1 MSGSEALRIA
11 RICLALVCA
20 AGMALCQEPSAPP
33 APTPQP
39 APAEPTPQPQA
50 TESAPAPT
58 PAPQPAPAPAV
69 PIVTVAVPP
78 LAPPDLTSP
87 YACPRDAAR
96 HRFQA
101 TLADLAA
108 NRSVPDAIRGFGQ
121 AFMEDRTYAAAAF
134 NLGILAAIAEKWDD
148 ALAELEE
155 AARLDPAG
163 LAPIAAPQIERL
175 HLIASLEKTP
185 DGRRKRSY
193 DEALLAVL
201 EKLPKMPPA
210 EAMTALADVG
220 RIDPKRWEAPALL
233 AGLNGDGHGYDVAAK
248 FLQIAIE
255 NAPGPAI
262 RASLDA
268 ALKAT
273 ERELRYVSARAGAD
287 AEAARGEYS
296 KAAELYEAAWT
307 AIPARSGSGLDA
319 ASTLLLNDD
328 TARASALLARLRQG
342 LDGPAADRAAA
353 MLKELEPIEP
363 AAKAPAADAAQ
374 FYRDPGSAEP
384 VRIAA
389 LIPPI
394 DPRPLEIYTRPLPKL
409 VEDPEPVVLL
419 ASLTADPA
427 ASALAVTLPSLPA
440 PAIAGD
446 HPWREASQTSATPGS
461 DAGAQSARPVWSVDL
476 VGTTRTPH
484 SVSLTSEPAGA
495 KVFIGTATD
504 SVCATPCN
512 ISIAAGTYPMR
523 LTFPGYRD
531 EERSVRVVSRTQDL
545 NVQLSA
551 IRGSVI
557 VETPTPAALRING
570 TPVAAQSP
578 AELSLVPGLYRIGA
592 DFGPVTRERLLTVRP
607 SARLRIELRP

>member
-1 MSGSEALRIA
+1 MRIA
-11 RICLALVCA
+11 RICLALVFA
-20 AGMALCQEPSAPP
+20 AGMVLCQEPP
-33 APTPQP
+33 APTAPPPSTPQTQPAEATAQPQTTEPAPVPQPVPQP
-39 APAEPTPQPQA
+39 A
-50 TESAPAPT
+50 
-58 PAPQPAPAPAV
+58 V
-69 PIVTVAVPP
+69 PVVTVVVAP

-101 TLADLAA
+101 TLAGLAA
-108 NRSVPDAIRGFGQ
+108 NRDVPDAIRGFGQ
-121 AFMEDRTYAAAAF
+121 AFVEDRTYAAAAF

-148 ALAELEE
+148 ALGALEE

-175 HLIASLEKTP
+175 RLLATLERTP

-193 DEALLAVL
+193 DEALLQVL

-210 EAMTALADVG
+210 DAMTALADVG

-233 AGLNGDGHGYDVAAK
+233 AGLNGDGHGYEVAAK

-255 NAPGPAI
+255 NAPTPAI
-262 RASLDA
+262 RASLEA
-268 ALKAT
+268 ALRAA

-328 TARASALLARLRQG
+328 TAHASALLSRLRQG
-342 LDGPAADRAAA
+342 RDGPSADRAAA
-353 MLKELEPIEP
+353 MLKELEPIEA
-363 AAKAPAADAAQ
+363 AAKAPATDAAQ
-374 FYRDPGSAEP
+374 FYKDPGSAEP

-389 LIPPI
+389 LIPSI
-394 DPRPLEIYTRPLPKL
+394 DPRPLEIYSRPLPRL

-419 ASLTADPA
+419 ASLSADPA
-427 ASALAVTLPSLPA
+427 AAAQPATLPALPA
-440 PAIAGD
+440 PAVAGD
-446 HPWREASQTSATPGS
+446 HPWREVSQTNAAPGS
-461 DAGAQSARPVWSVDL
+461 DAATQAARPVWSVDL
-476 VGTTRTPH
+476 VGNTRTPH
-484 SVSLTSEPAGA
+484 TVSLTSDPAGA
-495 KVFIGTATD
+495 KVFLGTATD

-523 LTFPGYRD
+523 LTLPGYRD

-557 VETPTPAALRING
+557 VETPTPAAIRVNG
-570 TPVAAQSP
+570 TPVAAESP
-578 AELSLVPGLYRIGA
+578 AERSLVPGLYRIGA
-592 DFGPVTRERLLTVRP
+592 DFGGVTRERLLTVRP

>member
-1 MSGSEALRIA
+1 MTIA
-11 RICLALVCA
+11 RVCFSLVCV
-20 AGMALCQEPSAPP
+20 AGMARSQESPAPQPQPAESTP

-39 APAEPTPQPQA
+39 VAPV
-50 TESAPAPT
+50 APV
-58 PAPQPAPAPAV
+58 V
-69 PIVTVAVPP
+69 PVVTVTVPP
-78 LAPPDLTSP
+78 LAPPDLSSP
-87 YACPRDAAR
+87 YASPRDAAR

-108 NRSVPDAIRGFGQ
+108 NRNVPDAIRGFGQ
-121 AFMEDRTYAAAAF
+121 AFLEDRTYAAAAF
-134 NLGILAAIAEKWDD
+134 NLGVLAAIAEKWDD
-148 ALAELEE
+148 ALGALEE

-163 LAPIAAPQIERL
+163 LAPVAAPQIERL
-175 HLIASLEKTP
+175 RLIASLEKTP

-193 DEALLAVL
+193 DEALLPVL
-201 EKLPKMPPA
+201 DKLPKMPPA
-210 EAMTALADVG
+210 DAMKALADVG
-220 RIDPKRWEAPALL
+220 RVDPKRWEAPALL
-233 AGLNGDGHGYDVAAK
+233 AGLNGDGHGYEVAVK

-262 RASLDA
+262 RSSLETALRA
-268 ALKAT
+268 A

-319 ASTLLLNDD
+319 AATLLLNDD
-328 TARASALLARLRQG
+328 TARASALLSRLRQG
-342 LDGPAADRAAA
+342 RDGQAADRATA

-363 AAKAPAADAAQ
+363 AAKSPATDAAQ
-374 FYRDPGSAEP
+374 FYKDPGPAEP

-389 LIPPI
+389 LIPPV
-394 DPRPLEIYTRPLPKL
+394 DRTPLEIYARPLPKL

-419 ASLTADPA
+419 ASLAADPSA
-427 ASALAVTLPSLPA
+427 AAQAVTLPALPA

-446 HPWREASQTSATPGS
+446 HPWREVAQTNAAPGS
-461 DAGAQSARPVWSVDL
+461 DATAQSARPVWSVDL

-484 SVSLTSEPAGA
+484 ILSLTSDPAGA
-495 KVFIGTATD
+495 RVFIGTATD

-512 ISIAAGTYPMR
+512 ISIAAGTFPMR
-523 LTFPGYRD
+523 LTLPGYRD
-531 EERSVRVVSRTQDL
+531 EERSVRVVSKTQDL

-557 VETPTPAALRING
+557 VETPAPAALRVNG